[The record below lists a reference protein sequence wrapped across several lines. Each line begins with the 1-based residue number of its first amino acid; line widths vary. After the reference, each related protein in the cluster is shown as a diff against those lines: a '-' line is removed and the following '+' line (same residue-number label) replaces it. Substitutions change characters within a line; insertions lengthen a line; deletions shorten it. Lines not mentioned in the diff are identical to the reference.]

1 MNISRLSTLSL
12 TLALA
17 IFALGYVNPASAA
30 PKPKECPAHPSCP
43 DEEPPEPEPTVTY
56 TAELKG
62 AFAFGP
68 LGVTLEGQ
76 DERLISSDDLEIS
89 IPYAGTGGE
98 LTAWN
103 LVFNVCGLLDPV
115 PEFTAPAGKKGWRIS
130 RPGGVYVLFRNVGP
144 LPSASLGD
152 LEISLQLIGD
162 CAYSGGTS
170 YCEPFPPEP
179 GDNFGHGLGISWI
192 PLSSFQIHATGEKG
206 ITHSIE
212 GCHSESAVLL
222 DGSTLVITA
231 TAP

>member
-1 MNISRLSTLSL
+1 MSILRLSTLSL

-30 PKPKECPAHPSCP
+30 PKPKECPGHPSCP

-56 TAELKG
+56 TAELEG

-68 LGVTLEGQ
+68 LDVTLEGQ
-76 DERLISSDDLEIS
+76 DERLISSDDLKIS
-89 IPYAGTGGE
+89 IPDTGDE

-103 LVFNVCGLLDPV
+103 LVFNVCGLLLHPV

-144 LPSASLGD
+144 LPSTIGD
-152 LEISLQLIGD
+152 LEVGLQLSGD
-162 CAYSGGTS
+162 CSYSSSEGTTD
-170 YCEPFPPEP
+170 CDPFPPVP
-179 GDNFGHGLGISWI
+179 GVDGFGISEI
-192 PLSSFQIHATGEKG
+192 PLTHFNIHATGEKG

-212 GCHSESAVLL
+212 GCHSESAELGVH
-222 DGSTLVITA
+222 STLVITA
-231 TAP
+231 TATE